1 VRRIWI
7 CSTGSAGGVSGTKSA
22 GLDFGL
28 PWRRPE
34 NLKNVPCNYNAG
46 YKRTR
51 PKTAISIFP
60 SFFPTLLFFFPLSLF
75 FSTFPFSPP
84 FPFFL
89 RVLCTSSRQY
99 CVHKRTR
106 RKIHLARASISAT
119 SPFDGAP
126 EVTVVARTASGLMI
140 ARVSCP
146 SSRSGKNNLISLRV
160 KMADADA

>member
-1 VRRIWI
+1 MLLDPVSRIWI
-7 CSTGSAGGVSGTKSA
+7 CSTRSAGGVC
-22 GLDFGL
+22 FGL
-28 PWRRPE
+28 PWRRPK
-34 NLKNVPCNYNAG
+34 NLKKMSLAITTLG
-46 YKRTR
+46 ISEKRPR
-51 PKTAISIFP
+51 TAISIFP
-60 SFFPTLLFFFPLSLF
+60 FFFPHPSLF
-75 FSTFPFSPP
+75 FPTFPFSFP
-84 FPFFL
+84 FPFVL